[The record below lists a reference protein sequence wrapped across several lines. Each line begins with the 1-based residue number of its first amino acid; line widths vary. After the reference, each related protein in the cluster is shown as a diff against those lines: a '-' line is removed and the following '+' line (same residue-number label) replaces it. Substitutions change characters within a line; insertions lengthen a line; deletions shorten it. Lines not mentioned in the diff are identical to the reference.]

1 MAQTNDHKSHDV
13 FGTISTLS
21 LLIAIGVT
29 SIVSM
34 LRIVDHMRPS
44 VGDIIEF
51 DATKIVAQDSEPR
64 LEVKPVDP
72 SGVALCT
79 LDVQRMRQS
88 NGSLMIEAMRPDP
101 IFNYRVHWAGGPTS
115 EARSSCGISANLL
128 LSEVQITRLKMA
140 AGR

>member
-34 LRIVDHMRPS
+34 LRIVDHMRPG

-64 LEVKPVDP
+64 LEVKPADP

-79 LDVQRMRQS
+79 LDVHHMRQS
-88 NGSLMIEAMRPDP
+88 NGSLMIEARQPDPPSIIVCIGREDPPARPDP
-101 IFNYRVHWAGGPTS
+101 VAACR
-115 EARSSCGISANLL
+115 
-128 LSEVQITRLKMA
+128 QICC
-140 AGR
+140 